1 MGYLSYSYDI
11 FGTDSDRRR
20 GSNGSRERKP
30 PGERQ
35 PGNVDHGNGDFGNG
49 GGRDFDRR
57 DFGDGGRSR
66 ERKPPGTP
74 YQINIPD
81 WLSTMAEEGYSR
93 EWERA
98 HYALGGE
105 PLSTQAAVAQ
115 RRLGGLQYRTGVSKS
130 GFVARRMREIQFEK
144 QKALAKLNQAIAEQD
159 EEAKLRAIDT
169 LNSIKQENE
178 RLKEQWDLMTAQER
192 LAAQQRATM
201 WEQFLEQRRIQQK
214 AEEREWWQSL
224 ISSGAKILPFLL

>member
-1 MGYLSYSYDI
+1 MKIVGRDKSGGGWFI
-11 FGTDSDRRR
+11 EPHFV
-20 GSNGSRERKP
+20 GSN
-30 PGERQ
+30 
-35 PGNVDHGNGDFGNG
+35 NNG
-49 GGRDFDRR
+49 GPFREEDPNP
-57 DFGDGGRSR
+57 FGDGELGDFR
-66 ERKPPGTP
+66 EEDPDLYGDDEGGMNNFQNNEPSGTP
-74 YQINIPD
+74 YQITIPD
-81 WLSTMAEEGYSR
+81 WLKRMAERGYSR

-130 GFVARRMREIQFEK
+130 GFIARRMREIQFEK